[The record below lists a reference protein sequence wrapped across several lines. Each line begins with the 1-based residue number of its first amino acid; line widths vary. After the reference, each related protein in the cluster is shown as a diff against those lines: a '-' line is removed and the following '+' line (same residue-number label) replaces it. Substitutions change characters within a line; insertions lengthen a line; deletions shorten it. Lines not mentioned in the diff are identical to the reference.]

1 MPTPDIA
8 VTGLGLVSPAGIGVA
23 ANWERVVAGEPT
35 AGYDPML
42 AECPVNF
49 SCRVP
54 GFSAVDLLSPR
65 RARRLDRFVQFTVVA
80 AAEAVADAGLDP
92 QEWDGARVG
101 VVLGC
106 ADGGPGTVEHEHRV
120 MLAEGAERISALLL
134 PMQLP
139 NMVAGQLSIE
149 LGVTG
154 PNMVVAT
161 ACASGTT
168 AIGIARDLL
177 LLDRC
182 DIVLTGGGEA
192 MITPLVMAGFA
203 RMGAL
208 SRRSHDPRS
217 ASRPF
222 DADRD
227 GFVAGEGAGVLV
239 LERSADARARGA
251 RIRARIAG
259 FGATADAHHVT
270 APDPQGR
277 GAEGAVRTALAD
289 AGTGPDAIDHV
300 NAHGTGTPLND
311 LTEARVLRRVL
322 GDKALVT
329 STKGVT
335 GHLFGAAGAV
345 EAAFAV
351 LAVENGLVP
360 PTANLDEPD
369 PQIEVEIAAEATPR
383 RIELAM
389 STSFGFG
396 GQNAAVL
403 VSRP

>member
-1 MPTPDIA
+1 MSAHDIA

-23 ANWERVVAGEPT
+23 ANWDRVCAGEST
-35 AGYDPML
+35 AAYDPML
-42 AECPVNF
+42 ADCPVSF

-54 GFSAVDLLSPR
+54 GFSPVELLGPR

-92 QEWDGARVG
+92 AEWDGARVG

-120 MLAEGAERISALLL
+120 MLSEGAGQISALLL

-149 LGVTG
+149 LGATG
-154 PNMVVAT
+154 PNLVVAT

-192 MITPLVMAGFA
+192 MITPLVMSGFA
-203 RMGAL
+203 QMGAL
-208 SRRSHDPRS
+208 SRRSDDPLA

-222 DADRD
+222 EVDRD
-227 GFVAGEGAGVLV
+227 GFVAGEGAGILV
-239 LERSADARARGA
+239 LERAADARARGA
-251 RIRARIAG
+251 TVRARIVG
-259 FGATADAHHVT
+259 FGATADAYHVT
-270 APDPQGR
+270 APDPLGR
-277 GAEGAVRTALAD
+277 GAETAIRTALTD
-289 AGTGPDAIDHV
+289 AGVGPDEVDHV

-311 LTEARVLRRVL
+311 LTEAQVLRRVL
-322 GDKALVT
+322 GDGALVT

-335 GHLFGAAGAV
+335 GHLFGAAGAI

-351 LAVENGLVP
+351 LALEQDLVP
-360 PTANLDEPD
+360 PTANLDTPD
-369 PQIEVEIAAEATPR
+369 PKVEVEIAAKATHCR
-383 RIELAM
+383 LDLAM
-389 STSFGFG
+389 STSLGFG
-396 GQNAAVL
+396 GQNASVL
-403 VSRP
+403 VSRA